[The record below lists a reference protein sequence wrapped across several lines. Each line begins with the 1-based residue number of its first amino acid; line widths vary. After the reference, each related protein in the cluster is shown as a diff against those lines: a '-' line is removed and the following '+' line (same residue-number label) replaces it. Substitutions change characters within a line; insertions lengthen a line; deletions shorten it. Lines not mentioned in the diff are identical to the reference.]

1 MMRYFVI
8 LFFLLTL
15 SGFSQEKTIHLI
27 EGTIT
32 ANETKLPVAN
42 VHIINTN
49 LVKGT
54 ITDRNGEFKIK
65 AAINDTLHISCLG
78 FKSLSLRVTNDWLL
92 FKNAQIQLTE
102 SAYALEEV
110 IVTPYNLTGYLQVD
124 SKLIPER
131 QDFRYT
137 ISGLPYG
144 YEAGEYNPKTFSKIM
159 NSIFNPTDF
168 LYNTFGKK
176 GKELR
181 KLKKVREDETI
192 RELLETKFDRET
204 LATLLNVEKEEIAE
218 ILKHCNY
225 SETFIQ
231 TANDLQIMDAINGC
245 YEEYKILKR

>member
-1 MMRYFVI
+1 MRYFII
-8 LFFLLTL
+8 LLCFFSLPV
-15 SGFSQEKTIHLI
+15 FSQEKTIHLI

-32 ANETKLPVAN
+32 ASETKLPLSN

-54 ITDRNGEFKIK
+54 ITDTNGQFKIS

-102 SAYALEEV
+102 KAYALDEV
-110 IVTPYNLTGYLQVD
+110 VVNPYNLTGYLEVD
-124 SKLIPER
+124 SKLIPEK

-181 KLKKVREDETI
+181 KLKKVRQDETI

-204 LATLLNVEKEEIAE
+204 LATLLNVEKDEIAE